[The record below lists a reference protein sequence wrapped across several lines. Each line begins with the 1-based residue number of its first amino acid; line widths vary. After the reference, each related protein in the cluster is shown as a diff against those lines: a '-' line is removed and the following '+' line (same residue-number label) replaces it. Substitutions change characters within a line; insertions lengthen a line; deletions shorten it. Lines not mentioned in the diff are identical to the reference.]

1 MECKTVI
8 AALCLDMNFFKK
20 AFLFKP
26 DHKDVLRICTY
37 VPLQIV
43 RFIFSHAGSVA
54 QGLVVTVCW
63 FARRPLLIQTE
74 IPDKC
79 WMDCDGIL
87 KTDIHGF

>member
-1 MECKTVI
+1 MHNGMQNSNCSIVFRYEF
-8 AALCLDMNFFKK
+8 LKK

-26 DHKDVLRICTY
+26 HHKDVLKICTC

-63 FARRPLLIQTE
+63 FARRPPLIQTE
-74 IPDKC
+74 IPINA
-79 WMDCDGIL
+79 MRFF